1 VAYIG
6 YDPGLRPSS
15 GRTRPRPAGA
25 RLAWERLALLAVSTL
40 AWFGIIAAIRAIF

>member
-15 GRTRPRPAGA
+15 RQTRPRRAGA
-25 RLAWERLALLAVSTL
+25 RIAWERLALAAVSAL
-40 AWFGIIAAIRAIF
+40 AWFAIIAAIRAIF

>member
-1 VAYIG
+1 MAYIG

-25 RLAWERLALLAVSTL
+25 RLAWDRLALLAASPR
-40 AWFGIIAAIRAIF
+40 AWFGSIAALRAIF